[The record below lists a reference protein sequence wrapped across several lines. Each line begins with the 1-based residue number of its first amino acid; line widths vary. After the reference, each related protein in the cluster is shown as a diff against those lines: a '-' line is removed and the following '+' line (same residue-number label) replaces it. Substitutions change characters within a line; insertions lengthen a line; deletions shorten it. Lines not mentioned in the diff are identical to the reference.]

1 LYLQS
6 VLELRKKEMLYLAL
20 NYIRYLFYIVF
31 FLGIYLIVF
40 DINRYFYFHY
50 YDNVII
56 VIINLFFLIILFIK
70 IFDKDINA
78 IYIFIDCLSISATG
92 LIELANYFEVFKF
105 FNIFHLGGLI
115 FLLTNYIVLSNKY
128 WATFKQLEIT
138 NQLLQ
143 QEQDQIEKI
152 QRLKDNFILEINS
165 KITTPLKDILT
176 LIKQYFAQDSEKELL
191 YRILDN
197 FKREIFRIN
206 SLLSFERDQA
216 DFSSNR
222 INIIEF
228 LKNIHQLEL
237 TSLENKKIEILDQI
251 NAENIE
257 IDFNYEMLT
266 QIFDELF
273 FYSSGNVRISI
284 DLESLDENYFLVI
297 KVDSENVYMYPEI
310 ENFFTPYLKLN
321 F

>member
-1 LYLQS
+1 
-6 VLELRKKEMLYLAL
+6 
-20 NYIRYLFYIVF
+20 
-31 FLGIYLIVF
+31 
-40 DINRYFYFHY
+40 
-50 YDNVII
+50 
-56 VIINLFFLIILFIK
+56 
-70 IFDKDINA
+70 
-78 IYIFIDCLSISATG
+78 
-92 LIELANYFEVFKF
+92 
-105 FNIFHLGGLI
+105 
-115 FLLTNYIVLSNKY
+115 VLSNKY

-143 QEQDQIEKI
+143 QKQDQIEKI
-152 QRLKDNFILEINS
+152 QRLKDNFILEITS

-273 FYSSGNVRISI
+273 F
-284 DLESLDENYFLVI
+284 L
-297 KVDSENVYMYPEI
+297 
-310 ENFFTPYLKLN
+310 FFW
-321 F
+321 

>member
-6 VLELRKKEMLYLAL
+6 VLELRKKEILFLAL

-50 YDNVII
+50 YVNVII
-56 VIINLFFLIILFIK
+56 VIINLFFLIIIFIK
-70 IFDKDINA
+70 IFNKDINT
-78 IYIFIDCLSISATG
+78 IYIFIGCLSISATG

-143 QEQDQIEKI
+143 QKQDQIEKI
-152 QRLKDNFILEINS
+152 QRLKDNFILEITS

-228 LKNIHQLEL
+228 LKNIHQLES
-237 TSLENKKIEILDQI
+237 TSLEN
-251 NAENIE
+251 
-257 IDFNYEMLT
+257 
-266 QIFDELF
+266 
-273 FYSSGNVRISI
+273 
-284 DLESLDENYFLVI
+284 
-297 KVDSENVYMYPEI
+297 
-310 ENFFTPYLKLN
+310 
-321 F
+321 